1 MQNSKIRPQPTIPD
15 HEVLRKIGGGAYG
28 EVWLARG
35 VTGALRAVK
44 AVWHNDFED
53 QRGFEREFEGI
64 LKYEPISRDHP
75 GLVHILHVG
84 RAEVEEEPFYYYV
97 MELGDDVATSRDIN
111 PVEYEPRTLRS
122 DMKEARGKGLAVE
135 DCITCGRTL
144 AEALQH
150 LHENGLAHRDVKPSN
165 VIFVDGKAKLADIG
179 LVALRGQQTFVGTEG
194 FVPPE
199 GPGSAQADVYS
210 LGKVLYEMA
219 TGKDRL
225 DFPELPEELPEGVKL
240 KRWRALNSVI
250 CDICEPRIS
259 RRKIRRA
266 ADLGH
271 ELYRLEQGL
280 SRPFKRRIGLMGG
293 VLAACAAVVGLGQ
306 MIGLKPI
313 QMASESGSLEPPPL
327 QMRSVTILSDPPGA
341 TVYSEDGEILG
352 LTPLD
357 PMDYPEGSN
366 LTFTLRLKGYR
377 PQTVTESVSEKGAV
391 IGPSLVEFNPPRK
404 LEPWVDV
411 FGTTYQPEEDYH
423 VSQYYVTA
431 EAWDY
436 FQQSTDTKTGVIQT
450 LVENGIES
458 EVVLVNE
465 REARD
470 YVKWL
475 EEQCRDTHLE
485 EDQWLEF
492 KLDRRAFLGGSSS
505 EEPKKRRIHPFHA
518 VVRTTAYA
526 YLRLTSKPAGAEVYV
541 QRTYKGQVYSQNLG
555 QTPLVGTDGEERG
568 VQVELNPKGQGA
580 LKLIVE
586 LPRFRRYERPLTL
599 RMDQVTDEIVVT
611 LQRENLFDYPREP
624 LENSLGMQFIPVQ
637 EGLELLASIWE
648 TRQGDF
654 DAFLESMIE
663 KIPLPRRV
671 DKSPEADYARF
682 INEWTGKFSPPLP
695 PDFADDGAYGPD
707 HPIVNVTRE
716 DAELFCQWLTLR
728 ERKEGAIGG
737 GHHYRLPTDAEWSI
751 FVGLGDEIGE
761 WPMDKHGQAERYFWG
776 PQMPPPVSGG
786 NFADISLASLSS
798 READG
803 HILGYEDGAAFTSP
817 VGSYAGRPVG
827 THRMYDLE
835 GNVLEWVASD
845 YSAFGQYDVA
855 RGACWKSFDANHL
868 KASVRQP
875 VRKPSQSRGSIDT
888 SGLYGFRVVLAKVP
902 VIVDNEEEA
911 ETPTEE
917 PTEE

>member
-1 MQNSKIRPQPTIPD
+1 MKSSNVRPELTIPD

-44 AVWHNDFED
+44 AVWYNDFED

-84 RAEVEEEPFYYYV
+84 RAEIEGEPFYYYV
-97 MELGDDVATSRDIN
+97 MELGDDVATGRDIN

-122 DMKEARGKGLAVE
+122 DMKEAGGDGIAVE
-135 DCITCGRTL
+135 DCITCGRML

-225 DFPELPEELPEGVKL
+225 DFPELPDQLPEGVSL

-266 ADLGH
+266 ADLGQ
-271 ELYRLEQGL
+271 ELHRLEEGR
-280 SRPFKRRIGLMGG
+280 SRPFRTRMGLVAG
-293 VLAACAAVVGLGQ
+293 VLGVLTGMAALGQ
-306 MIGLKPI
+306 MISLPPLET
-313 QMASESGSLEPPPL
+313 ASDSGSLEPPPL

-341 TVYSEDGEILG
+341 AVYSEDGEILG

-357 PMDYPEGSN
+357 PRNYPEGSN
-366 LTFTLRLKGYR
+366 VTFTLELKGYR
-377 PQTVTESVSEKGAV
+377 AQTVTETVSERGAV
-391 IGPSLVEFNPPRK
+391 IGPSLIEFNPPRE
-404 LEPWVDV
+404 LEPWEDV
-411 FGTTYQPEEDYH
+411 FGAPYQPEEDYH
-423 VSQYYVTA
+423 ISQYYVTA
-431 EAWDY
+431 ESWDY
-436 FQQSTDTKTGVIQT
+436 FQQSTNRQSGVIQT
-450 LVENGIES
+450 LFRNGIEK
-458 EVVLVNE
+458 EIILVTE

-475 EEQCRDTHLE
+475 ETQCRETHLE
-485 EDQWLEF
+485 DDQWFEY
-492 KLDRRAFLGGSSS
+492 KLD
-505 EEPKKRRIHPFHA
+505 KRRFIGGLKEEDPNKRKMHPFYA
-518 VVRTTAYA
+518 VVRSRAYA
-526 YLRLTSKPAGAEVYV
+526 YLRLASKPTGANVYL
-541 QRTYKGQVYSQNLG
+541 QRTHKGEVYSQTLG
-555 QTPLVGTDGEERG
+555 QTPLEGDEVEERG
-568 VQVELNPKGQGA
+568 VRVELNPKGQGE

-586 LPRFRRYERPLTL
+586 LPGFRRYERSIVLG
-599 RMDQVTDEIVVT
+599 MNEVSDEILVT
-611 LQRENLFDYPREP
+611 LQRENLFDYSREP
-624 LENSLGMQFIPVQ
+624 LENALGMQFIPVR
-637 EGLELLASIWE
+637 EDLELLASIWE
-648 TRQGDF
+648 TRQSDF
-654 DAFLESMIE
+654 DAFVESMAE
-663 KIPLPRRV
+663 KVPAPKRA
-671 DKSPEADYARF
+671 DKSAGADYARF
-682 INEWTGKFSPPLP
+682 INRWAGSFTPPLP
-695 PDFADDGAYGPD
+695 PDFADGGSYGPD
-707 HPIVNVTRE
+707 HPVVNVTRE
-716 DAELFCQWLTLR
+716 DAELFCLWLTLR
-728 ERKEGAIGG
+728 ERKQGAIGA
-737 GHHYRLPTDAEWSI
+737 GHHYRLPTDAEWSV
-751 FVGLGDEIGE
+751 FVGLEGEIGE
-761 WPMDKHGQAERYFWG
+761 WPMDKHGQAEEFFWG

-786 NFADISLASLSS
+786 NFADISLAERGSL
-798 READG
+798 EADG
-803 HILGYEDGAAFTSP
+803 HLVGYEDGSAFTSP
-817 VGSYAGRPVG
+817 VASYAGRPVG
-827 THRMYDLE
+827 TQKMYDLE

-855 RGACWKSFDANHL
+855 RGACWRSYDTNHL

-875 VRKPSQSRGSIDT
+875 VRKPSQSGGSVDT

-902 VIVDNEEEA
+902 VIVEKEEEA
-911 ETPTEE
+911 ESVTEKPAE
-917 PTEE
+917 